1 MDEKELKTTID
12 YVPAGKKKAKQY
24 DAIVVEA
31 FKDKHITV
39 EVADVSSFPIKLTWD
54 KSLYSAVSFGNCDF
68 TAVKEVTNVTTG
80 QRTVARRSR
89 SGRPRKQ

>member
-1 MDEKELKTTID
+1 MLFG
-12 YVPAGKKKAKQY
+12 Y
-24 DAIVVEA
+24 
-31 FKDKHITV
+31 
-39 EVADVSSFPIKLTWD
+39 IKLTWD
-54 KSLYSAVSFGNCDF
+54 KSLYSAVSFGNSITCEYTIIRDF